1 MNMRDMFRGALWKK
15 MMVLFFI
22 VSVLPIGA
30 VSYWNYR
37 TAKADL
43 KQRIYHELTTITT
56 AKKEHITQLIK
67 LRQEQASLIAASY
80 IYCAALEQLKR
91 SPHNSARL
99 GAKINATLKRQ
110 VESMESLSEI
120 FITDAKGKIVVSSHE
135 GDLGRDMSGSD
146 VFTKGKE
153 GLYLKDFY
161 FDPELEE
168 KTPLYAIA
176 NSIVSGTQGRFLGVV
191 VVRMKAVIL
200 TDILTDYS
208 GLGKTGETLLCKRVG
223 DEVVLLNN
231 TRHDPDAALKRKV
244 SIHSQDGVPCLFAA
258 NKQEGIVEASDYRGV
273 KVLAVYA
280 YIPKGNWGLV
290 SKIDTHE
297 AFAPLDTMKN
307 RNFYLCLYTITGLT
321 VIAYLFGGRITRP
334 LGKLA
339 AVSQKISEGDM
350 NVTVV
355 VCHTNDEVGVLTR
368 VFNLM
373 VSKLRESY
381 THLERKVAERTQA
394 LEIINTKLKKQQEFN
409 LAYNEIVTM
418 INALAGTEELLSK
431 GLYKIASFSD
441 SHVGILYRYD
451 ENECMLKACA
461 GYAVENNAAQRES
474 FGLGIGIPGQV
485 AREKRRIIVKD
496 IPEDTLFR
504 VKDGLGE
511 YVPKSIC
518 SFPLMLQDRLLGVLV
533 LASLRDYS
541 EEKIE
546 FIDTMSRQMA
556 VAISN
561 LESYQTVQ
569 RQAEELQRQGEELSM
584 QNEELISQADEL
596 RAQQHAL
603 EEKNREVERA
613 NQAKSEFLANMSH
626 ELRTPL
632 NSIIGFSEVLEDQLF
647 GELNE
652 AQKKYVHNINTSGM
666 HLLQLINDVLDLSK
680 VEAGKMLLQC
690 EDFPIPAALH
700 DIETAMRN
708 ELDKKN
714 LSFDIEIDERLASIN
729 ADKQK
734 FRQVMLN
741 LLSNAVKFTPQGGKI
756 KVIAKGVDGL
766 AVQISVTDTGIGI
779 KPEDIKRIFARFQQI
794 DNKTAREYAGT
805 GLGLALTKRFVEIH
819 GGKIWVESEFGKGS
833 TFTFTIPLRPK
844 SKTFQKEATL
854 SDALENG
861 KEGSLV
867 LVVEDD
873 QQSSRLLKEYLTCE
887 GYNVATACNGKEAI
901 DKARELKPMA
911 ITLNVNLAGESG
923 WKVLEKLKEIPET
936 KDIPVIVISILE
948 ERAQGFSLGAV
959 DYLVKPIT
967 REPLVQTLKK
977 HGLTVRPGT
986 GPVNILV
993 IDDEPKTVDLVAAV
1007 LEAEGYC
1014 VQKAYSGQEGIDW
1027 ATRQGYDLII
1037 LDLMM
1042 PKVDG
1047 FDVVEEL
1054 KRHAGSK
1061 DVPII
1066 IATAKDLTEED
1077 LLRLRGKVESIAQK
1091 GGFSKEDLLR
1101 DIKRI
1106 EKTRQE
1112 ELGKQG

>member
-1 MNMRDMFRGALWKK
+1 MNIRAIFRGALWKK
-15 MMVLFFI
+15 MVVLFLI

-30 VSYWNYR
+30 ASYWNYR
-37 TAKADL
+37 TSKADL
-43 KQRIYHELTTITT
+43 KQRIYNELTAIAA

-67 LRQEQASLIAASY
+67 LRQEQVLIIANRYLYRTFLKQVNQKNSDLAQLQVAMNNSLKQQTKVVDAFS
-80 IYCAALEQLKR
+80 K
-91 SPHNSARL
+91 
-99 GAKINATLKRQ
+99 
-110 VESMESLSEI
+110 I
-120 FITDAKGKIVVSSHE
+120 FILDVKGEIIASSHE
-135 GDLGRDMSGSD
+135 GDLGRDESNSD
-146 VFTKGKE
+146 VFINGGK

-161 FDPELEE
+161 FDPDVKE

-176 NSIVSGTQGRFLGVV
+176 APIVGGTADKLLGVM
-191 VVRMKAVIL
+191 VVRIKAVIF
-200 TDILTDYS
+200 TEILKDYT
-208 GLGKTGETLLCKRVG
+208 GLGETGETCLSKKFG
-223 DEVVLLNN
+223 DEVVYLNN
-231 TRHDPDAALKRKV
+231 LRHNPDAALKLKV
-244 SIHSQDGVPCLFAA
+244 SIVSQDGMPSILSTSE
-258 NKQEGIVEASDYRGV
+258 QEGIIEAKDYRGV
-273 KVLAVYA
+273 KVLAA
-280 YIPKGNWGLV
+280 YCHIPIGNWGLV
-290 SKIDTHE
+290 SKIDACE
-297 AFAPLDTMKN
+297 VFSPLHNLRN
-307 RNFYLCLYTITGLT
+307 REFYLSLCSIIGVAL
-321 VIAYLFGGRITRP
+321 IAYIFGGRITRP
-334 LGKLA
+334 LAKLA
-339 AVSQKISEGDM
+339 NASQKISEGDM
-350 NVTVV
+350 NVTVE
-355 VCHTNDEVGVLTR
+355 VCHANDEIGVLTR

-373 VSKLRESY
+373 ASKLRESY
-381 THLERKVAERTQA
+381 THLECKVAERTQA

-451 ENECMLKACA
+451 ENECILKASA
-461 GYAVENNAAQRES
+461 GYALGNNAAQRES

-485 AREKRRIIVKD
+485 AREKRRIIVKE
-496 IPEDTLFR
+496 IPEDTLFK

-518 SFPLMLQDRLLGVLV
+518 SFPIMLKDRLLGVLV
-533 LASLRDYS
+533 LASLKDYS

-584 QNEELISQADEL
+584 QNEELSSQSDEL

-603 EEKNREVERA
+603 EEKNREIERA

-632 NSIIGFSEVLEDQLF
+632 NSIIGFSEVLEDQIF

-652 AQKKYVHNINTSGM
+652 TQKKYIHNINTSGM

-680 VEAGKMLLQC
+680 VEAGKMSLQC

-700 DIETAMRN
+700 DINTAMRN

-714 LSFDIEIDERLASIN
+714 LSFDMEIDERLASLN

-734 FRQVMLN
+734 VRQIMLN
-741 LLSNAVKFTPQGGKI
+741 LLSNAVKFTPQGGMI
-756 KVIAKGVDGL
+756 KVSAKGVDGS
-766 AVQISVTDTGIGI
+766 VQISITDTGIGI
-779 KPEDIKRIFARFQQI
+779 KPEDIKRIFERFQQI
-794 DNKTAREYAGT
+794 DSKTAREYPGT
-805 GLGLALTKRFVEIH
+805 GLGLALTRKFVEMH

-833 TFTFTIPLRPK
+833 TFTFTIPLKPI
-844 SKTFQKEATL
+844 SKTFQKDTTS
-854 SDALENG
+854 SDAVENG
-861 KEGSLV
+861 KKRPLI
-867 LVVEDD
+867 LVVENDPK
-873 QQSSRLLKEYLTCE
+873 SSELLKDCLIRE
-887 GYNVATACNGKEAI
+887 GYKVATACNEKEAV
-901 DKARELKPMA
+901 DKAKELKPMA
-911 ITLNVNLAGESG
+911 ITLDVNLTWESG

-936 KDIPVIVISILE
+936 KDIPVIVVSILE
-948 ERAQGFSLGAV
+948 EREQGFSLGAV
-959 DYLVKPIT
+959 DCLVKPIT
-967 REPLVQTLKK
+967 REQLVQTLKK
-977 HGLTVRPGT
+977 HGLTVRPET

-993 IDDEPKTVDLVAAV
+993 IDDEPKTVELVAAV

-1027 ATRQGYDLII
+1027 ATRHGYDLII

-1054 KRHAGSK
+1054 KRHDGSK

-1066 IATAKDLTEED
+1066 IATAKDLTEDD
-1077 LLRLRGKVESIAQK
+1077 LIRLRGKVESIAQK
-1091 GGFSKEDLLR
+1091 GRFSKEELLR
-1101 DIKRI
+1101 NIKRI
-1106 EKTRQE
+1106 EKARQE
-1112 ELGKQG
+1112 GREKQG